1 MKKSDDTSTI
11 FLARD
16 TIFHLYKQCKSRDEA
31 EAYIN
36 KWSGKGYIERYELEG
51 DFYYYKDA
59 EFIGK
64 LLRGEVKGPI
74 MGEQLCNQRVH
85 KNFANIILA

>member
-1 MKKSDDTSTI
+1 MKSCI

-16 TIFHLYKQCKSRDEA
+16 NLFRLYKGCKSREEA

-36 KWSGKGYIERYELEG
+36 KWSGKGYIEKYELEG
-51 DFYYYKDA
+51 DFYYFKEA

-64 LLRGEVKGPI
+64 LSRGETRAFV
-74 MGEQLCNQRVH
+74 MGEQLCNQRVR
-85 KNFANIILA
+85 KEDANIILG